1 MIEVA
6 VALAVFALAMWIAH
20 KEKQAARRSRM
31 AGADHIARLER
42 EMDGEAA

>member
-20 KEKQAARRSRM
+20 NEKKAARRSRM
-31 AGADHIARLER
+31 AAEELIAQLER
-42 EMDGEAA
+42 EMERR